1 MKVAVFYVIVD
12 YIDAAQLYLGSIVF
26 IAFNAIWLK
35 NLQISDY

>member
-12 YIDAAQLYLGSIVF
+12 CIDAGQFYLGSIVF